1 MAEFWDTKNK
11 EQTETGLLFVFYH
24 SLFSKYITE
33 SLIKSLFTG
42 SSGSIVSQ
50 ATERLSPLPEN
61 AIFRSNRDPL
71 VSEVGTE
78 ELGHLE
84 MIGAIVYQLTK
95 NLSLEEIK
103 KSGFDTYFVD
113 HTTGI
118 YPTAASGFPWS
129 AASMQSKGD
138 TITDLHE
145 DLAAEQKART
155 TYDNILRLVDDP
167 DVREPIKFLR
177 EREIVH
183 YQRFGDPKR
192 SNGKNN
198 PLYIGQKRH
207 SARYFCYMFQ
217 IISSLSFDT

>member
-1 MAEFWDTKNK
+1 MKS
-11 EQTETGLLFVFYH
+11 LLLVFYH
-24 SLFSKYITE
+24 ILSSKYITE

-71 VSEVGTE
+71 VSDVGTE

-84 MIGAIVYQLTK
+84 MIGAIVYQLTR
-95 NLSLEEIK
+95 NLSLEEIE
-103 KSGFDTYFVD
+103 KSGFAPYFVD
-113 HTTGI
+113 HTTGV
-118 YPTAASGFPWS
+118 YPTAASGFPWT

-138 TITDLHE
+138 VITDLHE

-183 YQRFGDPKR
+183 YQRFGEGLRLASDRMDSKNFYAINPAFDMKKPNKR
-192 SNGKNN
+192 
-198 PLYIGQKRH
+198 R
-207 SARYFCYMFQ
+207 
-217 IISSLSFDT
+217 

>member
-1 MAEFWDTKNK
+1 MLKLRLLSSNSPTKK
-11 EQTETGLLFVFYH
+11 DH
-24 SLFSKYITE
+24 
-33 SLIKSLFTG
+33 
-42 SSGSIVSQ
+42 
-50 ATERLSPLPEN
+50 
-61 AIFRSNRDPL
+61 L
-71 VSEVGTE
+71 VSDVGTE

-84 MIGAIVYQLTK
+84 MIGAIIYQLTR

-118 YPTAASGFPWS
+118 YPVAASGYPYT
-129 AASMQSKGD
+129 AAQFQSKGD
-138 TITDLHE
+138 VITDLHE

-167 DVREPIKFLR
+167 DVRDPIKFLR

-192 SNGKNN
+192 SNGKNF
-198 PLYIGQKRH
+198 PLFTGQNSY
-207 SARYFCYMFQ
+207 SAQYFCYMFQ
-217 IISSLSFDT
+217 IMSSLSFDT

>member
-1 MAEFWDTKNK
+1 MLKLRLLSSNSPTKK
-11 EQTETGLLFVFYH
+11 
-24 SLFSKYITE
+24 
-33 SLIKSLFTG
+33 
-42 SSGSIVSQ
+42 
-50 ATERLSPLPEN
+50 
-61 AIFRSNRDPL
+61 DPL
-71 VSEVGTE
+71 VSDVGTE

-84 MIGAIVYQLTK
+84 MIGAIVYQLTR

-118 YPTAASGFPWS
+118 YPTAASGFPWT

-138 TITDLHE
+138 VITDLHE

-167 DVREPIKFLR
+167 DVRDPIKFLR

-183 YQRFGDPKR
+183 YQRFGEGLRLATDR
-192 SNGKNN
+192 LDSKNFYAFN
-198 PLYIGQKRH
+198 P
-207 SARYFCYMFQ
+207 
-217 IISSLSFDT
+217 SFDKNCGK